1 MIISK
6 GWMCQF
12 NYWHIFIDLFVKL
25 GYIIYIYNPQM
36 NYLNQTLL
44 PLIEGIKPK
53 QSESHTLSAL
63 GLERQSSQSILIA
76 FGERIEQFWN
86 KVISD
91 SQSINLIEK
100 TNLTTVNGKVRQI
113 DHNFISETDQT
124 NYYLESKCNLNFDSE
139 KVKASNKKINEV
151 KQSLGAEVGAY
162 FVPVLAEI
170 PQKELTKYNN
180 KGLDVFGV
188 NWLLNKI
195 NAPFTSQE
203 YFDFMRETV
212 APILE
217 NKGL

>member
-1 MIISK
+1 MLFFVFLCYT
-6 GWMCQF
+6 M
-12 NYWHIFIDLFVKL
+12 FIVN
-25 GYIIYIYNPQM
+25 NPM
-36 NYLNQTLL
+36 NYLEAKLL

-53 QSESHTLSAL
+53 QSESYTLNAL

-86 KVISD
+86 TVISGSFSD
-91 SQSINLIEK
+91 NLIEK
-100 TNLTTVNGKVRQI
+100 TNLTSVNGKVRQI
-113 DHNFISETDQT
+113 DHNFISQNDNV

-139 KVKASNKKINEV
+139 KIKASNKKINEV
-151 KQSLGAEVGAY
+151 KTALNADVGAY

-180 KGLDVFGV
+180 KGLDVYGV
-188 NWLLNKI
+188 NWLLSKI

-203 YFDFMRETV
+203 YFNFMCETV

-217 NKGL
+217 KKGL

>member
-1 MIISK
+1 MLFFVFLCYT
-6 GWMCQF
+6 M
-12 NYWHIFIDLFVKL
+12 FIVN
-25 GYIIYIYNPQM
+25 NPM
-36 NYLNQTLL
+36 NYLEAKLL

-53 QSESHTLSAL
+53 QSESYTLSAL

-86 KVISD
+86 TVISG
-91 SQSINLIEK
+91 SFSENLIEK
-100 TNLTTVNGKVRQI
+100 TNLTSVNGKVRQI
-113 DHNFISETDQT
+113 DHNFISQNDNV

-139 KVKASNKKINEV
+139 KIKASNKKINEV
-151 KQSLGAEVGAY
+151 KTALNADVGAY

-180 KGLDVFGV
+180 KGLDVYGV
-188 NWLLNKI
+188 NWLLSKI

-212 APILE
+212 APLLE
-217 NKGL
+217 KKGL

>member
-1 MIISK
+1 
-6 GWMCQF
+6 
-12 NYWHIFIDLFVKL
+12 
-25 GYIIYIYNPQM
+25 M

-44 PLIEGIKPK
+44 PLVEGIKPK

-76 FGERIEQFWN
+76 FGERIEHFWN
-86 KVISD
+86 QVISD

-139 KVKASNKKINEV
+139 KIKASNKKINEV
-151 KQSLGAEVGAY
+151 KQSLGADVGAY

-180 KGLDVFGV
+180 KGLDVYGV
-188 NWLLNKI
+188 NWLLSKI
-195 NAPFTSQE
+195 NAPFTTQE

-217 NKGL
+217 KKGL